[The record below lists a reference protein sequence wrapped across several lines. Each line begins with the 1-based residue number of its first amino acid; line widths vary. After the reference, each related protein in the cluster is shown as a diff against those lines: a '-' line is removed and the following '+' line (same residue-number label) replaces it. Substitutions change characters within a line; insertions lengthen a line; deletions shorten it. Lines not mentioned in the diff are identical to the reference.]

1 MDIQKLSA
9 ENDKF
14 MQLQG
19 GTRMWKEYEVLL
31 AKERVVNRRLLSMFA
46 DKNNEELITEGKKNT
61 Y

>member
-31 AKERVVNRRLLSMFA
+31 AKERVVNRRLQDLVRIEDAIELFMIPKHLS
-46 DKNNEELITEGKKNT
+46 
-61 Y
+61 